1 LNTGWFFAYYE
12 SMFRSVRKLKLLLA
26 STFAATYLAMN
37 LGGHVFHVH
46 LGCEHFNAEGSS
58 AAGEIDVHGLDFCEA
73 HVLGVCAPNEARSS
87 RDLPGDHREDNSS
100 SSCWTCY
107 MLSQA
112 GDTPCEIV
120 VPASDGYVVSLTT
133 RWSDLYLAARQH
145 VFLARGPPQ
154 FLLPQS

>member
-1 LNTGWFFAYYE
+1 
-12 SMFRSVRKLKLLLA
+12 MFRSVRKLKLFLA

-46 LGCEHFNAEGSS
+46 LGCEHFELEGSS
-58 AAGEIDVHGLDFCEA
+58 VAGGTGPHGLDSCSD
-73 HVLGVCAPNEARSS
+73 HSLGSCPSDEIVSS
-87 RDLPGDHREDNSS
+87 GDLPVNHPEDNSS
-100 SSCWTCY
+100 SGCWTCY

-112 GDTPCEIV
+112 GDTPCEIAL
-120 VPASDGYVVSLTT
+120 PASDGYVVSLTT
-133 RWSDLYLAARQH
+133 CWSDLYLAARQH